1 MQDIFDSI
9 KQAYNSLW
17 HVKVLGESLEIITPM
32 VATSDAFV
40 SVFITK
46 RGNDYVIT
54 DGGWISAG
62 YYGCGQDFLGKA
74 YQKLFQYYI
83 DSFNILQTVGHGRT
97 LYYKKVREKVLVV
110 NAVFELSHFISSVVS
125 GSNIQFQADK
135 KEKQFR
141 GTVRNFLTQEFD
153 EGTFKFGQRLSKNSS
168 IDFAAMSN
176 FGGNLQLLNV
186 VTGSTPGYYRDSLGR
201 SNLYFDYAKS
211 VAERF
216 KINKMIAIL
225 DDTSPSIINSPSV
238 KEFIALSQGHPGTE
252 LLPWRER
259 LHLGEILEAS

>member
-1 MQDIFDSI
+1 MQDIFDTI
-9 KQAYNSLW
+9 KKAYNSLW
-17 HVKVLGESLEIITPM
+17 HVKVLGESMEIITPM
-32 VATSDAFV
+32 VTTTDAFV
-40 SVFITK
+40 SVFVTK
-46 RGNDYVIT
+46 RGDDYVIT

-62 YYGCGQDFLGKA
+62 YYGCDQDYLGKA

-83 DSFNILQTVGHGRT
+83 DNYSILQTVGHGRT
-97 LYYKKVREKVLVV
+97 LYYKKVREKILVV

-135 KEKQFR
+135 KEMQFR

-153 EGTFKFGQRLSKNSS
+153 EGTFKFGKRLSPNSS

-201 SNLYFDYAKS
+201 SNMYFDYARS
-211 VAERF
+211 VAERLR
-216 KINKMIAIL
+216 INKMIAIL

-238 KEFIALSQGHPGTE
+238 KEFIALSQCHVGN
-252 LLPWRER
+252 LLFPWSER
-259 LHLGEILEAS
+259 SRLRDMLFTS